1 MKLELSRFSAIDF
14 TQMHLIF
21 RSEEPFNNDR
31 YHGRINV
38 KFLIDALSHSI
49 ANEEKPKLAT
59 TNVAPFCPSPYDCM
73 HKISFCFCFIG
84 HALMPLWIMMLLNK
98 LITFAILKIFKN
110 FHDHN
115 NNRRHCRHCYFIS
128 DYIGICKTE
137 KKVKTKLKTSD
148 GAPLLVI
155 DKEKT
160 HLKI

>member
-1 MKLELSRFSAIDF
+1 
-14 TQMHLIF
+14 
-21 RSEEPFNNDR
+21 
-31 YHGRINV
+31 
-38 KFLIDALSHSI
+38 
-49 ANEEKPKLAT
+49 
-59 TNVAPFCPSPYDCM
+59 
-73 HKISFCFCFIG
+73 
-84 HALMPLWIMMLLNK
+84 MPLWIMMLLNK

-110 FHDHN
+110 FHNHN